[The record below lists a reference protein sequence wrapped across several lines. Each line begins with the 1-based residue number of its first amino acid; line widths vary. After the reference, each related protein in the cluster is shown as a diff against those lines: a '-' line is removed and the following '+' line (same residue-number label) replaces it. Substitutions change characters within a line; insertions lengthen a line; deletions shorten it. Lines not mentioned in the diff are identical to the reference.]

1 MNLNLKGKVA
11 IITGASRGIGKAIAE
26 LLGRAKAAVVVNYA
40 NQAAKAEEVVKTI
53 NQEGGSAIAV
63 QGDMSKVGEIESL
76 FTTAKEHFG
85 QIDIVVNN
93 AGQGLFKPHTEITEA
108 EFDSIFSLN
117 AKGAFFVMQQAAK
130 HINNGGRIVNII
142 TTGTKNPMSTGGLY
156 VGSKGASEL
165 FAVSLSKEL
174 GDRNITVNNVS
185 PGVTVTDGLKLPPPA
200 LEELKQQTPLG
211 RLGEPHDVAKV
222 VGFLVSQQG
231 SWVNSQTIQ
240 ANGGIL

>member
-1 MNLNLKGKVA
+1 MNLNGKVA

-40 NQAAKAEEVVKTI
+40 RQADKAEEVVKTI

-63 QGDMSKVGEIESL
+63 QGDMSKVSDIESL
-76 FTTAKEHFG
+76 FATAKKHFG

-108 EFDSIFSLN
+108 EFDALFNLN
-117 AKGAFFVMQQAAK
+117 TKGAFFVLQQAAK
-130 HINNGGRIVNII
+130 HINDSGRIVNII
-142 TTGTKNPMSTGGLY
+142 TSGTKSPMPAGGLY

-174 GDRNITVNNVS
+174 GARNITVNNVS
-185 PGVTVTDGLKLPPPA
+185 PGVTETDGLVLPTPA
-200 LEELKQQTPLG
+200 LEMLKQQTPLG
-211 RLGEPHDVAKV
+211 RLGEPNDVAKV
-222 VGFLVSQQG
+222 VAFLVSQQG